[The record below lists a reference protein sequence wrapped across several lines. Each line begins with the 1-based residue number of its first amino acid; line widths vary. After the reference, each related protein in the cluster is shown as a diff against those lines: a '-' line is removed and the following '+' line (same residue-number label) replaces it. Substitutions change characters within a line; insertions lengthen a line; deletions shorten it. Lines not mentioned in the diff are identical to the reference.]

1 MLLDGEV
8 REELEEGKN
17 PGAHKGKKMK
27 NLNHCPSVGWAIQKN
42 LTDTLYSSAVKALAK
57 CRPSPG
63 GVIALGG
70 KGPVEHAGPSWEIG
84 FSPI

>member
-1 MLLDGEV
+1 MLILVQDWHDRRAGLRSV
-8 REELEEGKN
+8 ARLKSYREPFTAN
-17 PGAHKGKKMK
+17 
-27 NLNHCPSVGWAIQKN
+27 
-42 LTDTLYSSAVKALAK
+42 AVKGLAK

-70 KGPVEHAGPSWEIG
+70 KGPVEHAGPIWEIG